1 MTSKEKFCHN
11 INKYEASMYNLAYSI
26 MRNQD
31 DASEVLSE
39 AICRAY
45 SGFGLLKNE
54 AAFKEW
60 ILQIV
65 HNTAVEMIRKNSRLI
80 YVHELA
86 DTPESKPPV
95 DAETKITL
103 RDAVLSLKEPYR
115 TVLTLFYY
123 ENLSVKVISNILGNS
138 DAAVRQQLNRGRKM
152 LKSSLGE
159 EFIHGYV

>member
-11 INKYEASMYNLAYSI
+11 INKYEASMYSLAFSI

-39 AICRAY
+39 AVCRAY
-45 SGFGLLKNE
+45 SGYGLLKNE

-65 HNTAVEMIRKNSRLI
+65 HNTAVEMIRKNSRLT
-80 YVHELA
+80 YTDEPEL
-86 DTPESKPPV
+86 PEEKTSV
-95 DAETKITL
+95 DAETKMAL
-103 RDAVLSLKEPYR
+103 RDAVFSLDEPYR

-123 ENLSVKVISNILGNS
+123 ENLSVRVISRITGDS
-138 DAAVRQQLNRGRKM
+138 ESAVRQQLSRGRKM
-152 LKSSLGE
+152 LRAVLRE
-159 EFIHGYV
+159 DFLYE